1 MHAEEATRARSSEAG
16 PGVLEE
22 LLTYDD
28 LFLEY
33 FNAFLAL
40 PAFPLR
46 LRYDR
51 LRGQLQELDGFLPE
65 SPSQPGKKPSSPH
78 YGATDAER
86 ERILGWL
93 RRERLPPFQR
103 TALYLEYKLAKLLIR
118 PLDEGYPVSRHEIRG
133 YSRQSESTAV
143 SSIPSHP
150 STAGLP
156 TRVPSLGLRRP
167 PSRTRSTPVH
177 LEGSVD
183 GWTNAGGSERSLDGL
198 TRVASSSSPSAGHHL
213 GRCQGKPASG
223 TRKVLQFDWE
233 ELNTSDRGEES
244 WLLPAFGLSAL
255 QQLKENV
262 LGTRAGMDCFKEFL
276 HGTLGIHL
284 LHFWMDCEDIM
295 ECTKCL
301 EASTAQREA
310 QILCVSLCR
319 NIQGKYK
326 LSLSLACQEPMC
338 EAQGSIEATFS
349 AFSRSQYDALRRLR
363 TYWVPRFLL
372 HHQRTRHLR
381 TVPTSGSQTKP
392 RPPMNTDFLPSLKVF
407 ASLPV
412 VGDGCMS
419 HMNRSEDWFSLP
431 HSGASWRGRIVS
443 ARQPDLSWNL
453 PDTPLT
459 SHLLQALMCDPGAGG
474 SFLHY
479 LTRFEDTQMVHNLQ
493 LWQALEEHQATWEW
507 QADRLKPQRSAW
519 QIFHKY
525 LVHGAPCD
533 VGELPDNWF
542 FCTIC
547 GQWPNPL
554 GAGFSC
560 SWVCMGIPG

>member
-1 MHAEEATRARSSEAG
+1 MYLQALGHLSWAPFDAAAMARAGISSCCPGIPAGLSLLSG

-213 GRCQGKPASG
+213 GR
-223 TRKVLQFDWE
+223 
-233 ELNTSDRGEES
+233 
-244 WLLPAFGLSAL
+244 
-255 QQLKENV
+255 
-262 LGTRAGMDCFKEFL
+262 
-276 HGTLGIHL
+276 
-284 LHFWMDCEDIM
+284 
-295 ECTKCL
+295 
-301 EASTAQREA
+301 
-310 QILCVSLCR
+310 
-319 NIQGKYK
+319 
-326 LSLSLACQEPMC
+326 
-338 EAQGSIEATFS
+338 
-349 AFSRSQYDALRRLR
+349 
-363 TYWVPRFLL
+363 
-372 HHQRTRHLR
+372 
-381 TVPTSGSQTKP
+381 
-392 RPPMNTDFLPSLKVF
+392 
-407 ASLPV
+407 
-412 VGDGCMS
+412 
-419 HMNRSEDWFSLP
+419 
-431 HSGASWRGRIVS
+431 
-443 ARQPDLSWNL
+443 
-453 PDTPLT
+453 
-459 SHLLQALMCDPGAGG
+459 
-474 SFLHY
+474 
-479 LTRFEDTQMVHNLQ
+479 
-493 LWQALEEHQATWEW
+493 
-507 QADRLKPQRSAW
+507 
-519 QIFHKY
+519 
-525 LVHGAPCD
+525 
-533 VGELPDNWF
+533 
-542 FCTIC
+542 
-547 GQWPNPL
+547 
-554 GAGFSC
+554 
-560 SWVCMGIPG
+560 